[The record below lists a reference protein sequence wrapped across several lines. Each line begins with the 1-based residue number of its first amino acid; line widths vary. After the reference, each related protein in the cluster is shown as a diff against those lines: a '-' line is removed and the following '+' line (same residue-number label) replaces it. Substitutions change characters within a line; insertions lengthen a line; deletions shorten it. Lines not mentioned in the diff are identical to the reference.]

1 MTEKPITIFGVK
13 AILIIASLVPL
24 YLAFTTISDGY
35 DLSDFFFTVFVVV
48 TLLHFYCG
56 SKLAKFTVAFISMVF
71 AASQFYINFD
81 YLNNLKI
88 LLLLFSCALL
98 IINSFLLLQA
108 NAVRVFLAHQFVSR
122 GKNALFYLKMSRWV
136 LYAVIGVAMAK
147 DLMRL
152 L

>member
-1 MTEKPITIFGVK
+1 MTEKAITTLKVK
-13 AILIIASLVPL
+13 AILIISSLVPF
-24 YLAFTTISDGY
+24 YMAFLTMLVGDG
-35 DLSDFFFTVFVVV
+35 FTRFIWTLLVFV
-48 TLLHFYCG
+48 TLFHFYYG
-56 SKLAKFTVAFISMVF
+56 YKWAKFTVSLFSMVF

-81 YLNNLKI
+81 YLSNLNV

-108 NAVRVFLAHQFVSR
+108 NAVSVFLAHQFVSR
-122 GKNALFYLKMSRWV
+122 DKNVLFYLKMSRWF
-136 LYAVIGVAMAK
+136 LFAVIGVATTQ